1 MPPRTTSA
9 LDFILIDASGS
20 MQDKWPQVI
29 PAVNRY
35 ANELTRNLVNSR
47 LTAAQFS
54 DLWGF
59 DFKELR
65 SGKAALWKPIVEA
78 ETKVSGQ
85 TPLNDAIWYSC
96 ELIDDQLKLFDSPN
110 EVSVCLAI
118 ISDGGENASEHD
130 TESTRDLI
138 AVKRKAGW
146 QIIFLGL
153 DFDVEQIA
161 KDYGCEAATALN
173 TRAEKLAGALRTI
186 ATKRRDPKTP
196 LLFDGRDKRDLG
208 A

>member
-1 MPPRTTSA
+1 MSLRTTSA

-35 ANELTRNLVNSR
+35 ATELTRNLVNSR

-59 DFKELR
+59 DFRELR
-65 SGKAALWKPIVEA
+65 SNKAAMWDPIVKG
-78 ETKVSGQ
+78 ETKVGGQ
-85 TPLNDAIWYSC
+85 TPLNDAIFYAC
-96 ELIDDQLKLFDSPN
+96 ELLDDQLKTAEDA
-110 EVSVCLAI
+110 SVCLAI

-138 AVKRKAGW
+138 AAKRKEGW

-161 KDYGCEAATALN
+161 RDYGCEAATALN
-173 TRAEKLAGALRTI
+173 TSAEKLTGTLRAI